1 MISFKQMYLLF
12 AHFLEYLL
20 LFFGSVDVFN
30 ARLARGNFVAK
41 ANFDSTEFSLNNKIS
56 INKTKNESNEN
67 EIKKL

>member
-1 MISFKQMYLLF
+1 MFNNLD
-12 AHFLEYLL
+12 A
-20 LFFGSVDVFN
+20 DVFN